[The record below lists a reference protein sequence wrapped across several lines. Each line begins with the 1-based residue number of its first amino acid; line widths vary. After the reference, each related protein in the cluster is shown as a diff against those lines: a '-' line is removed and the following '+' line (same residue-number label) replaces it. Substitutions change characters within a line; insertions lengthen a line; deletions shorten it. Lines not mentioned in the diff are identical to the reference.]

1 MASAAADHA
10 STRRTNK
17 SEARKTIPGFLCF
30 MGAFGGIRTRVHT
43 RPQGRD
49 PIKTRGRYD
58 LPLIPTKAWTGG
70 FEHHRI
76 TEARDWL
83 ACHIGVCPLGRSV
96 SDMPFGQDGQQTREL
111 GESVADMKRVQTVCL
126 RFEPSNPLTILR
138 CTFDF
143 VKSSRVARPVHARR
157 RADTTAVPSRFRQPV
172 GACRA
177 CAMSESCSRC
187 TGSRIRAAAPRTP
200 PP

>member
-1 MASAAADHA
+1 MTRDDRVPSARFEPAH
-10 STRRTNK
+10 
-17 SEARKTIPGFLCF
+17 
-30 MGAFGGIRTRVHT
+30 
-43 RPQGRD
+43 
-49 PIKTRGRYD
+49 TRGRKEESLRTRGQCD

-70 FEHHRI
+70 LSI
-76 TEARDWL
+76 TAARKRG
-83 ACHIGVCPLGRSV
+83 IGLPATLGYVHSDVSGRSV
-96 SDMPFGQDGQQTREL
+96 SDMPFGQDGYVTKEL
-111 GESVADMKRVQTVCL
+111 GESKVDMKRVQTKSP
-126 RFEPSNPLTILR
+126 RFEPSNPLTIVR

-157 RADTTAVPSRFRQPV
+157 KACTTAAPSRFRRPV

-187 TGSRIRAAAPRTP
+187 TGIRIRAAVPRTP